1 MKSIRENDLI
11 RLLIFGMNKYSKKSE
26 NIIISF
32 LARTSISA
40 IGYSIKIGVNID
52 HDKILFNSKSLR
64 NLKRR

>member
-1 MKSIRENDLI
+1 MKIIRENDLI

-52 HDKILFNSKSLR
+52 NDKILLIQ
-64 NLKRR
+64 NL